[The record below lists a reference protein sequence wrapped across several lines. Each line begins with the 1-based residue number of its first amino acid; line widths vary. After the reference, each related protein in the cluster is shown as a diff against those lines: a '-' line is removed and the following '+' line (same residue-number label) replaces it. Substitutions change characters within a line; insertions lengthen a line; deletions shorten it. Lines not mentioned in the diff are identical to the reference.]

1 MTVLFLCCAVY
12 HRELQASVGPFQREA
27 VSFTCGVFP
36 VAIEEVFRVR
46 TTVLRCP
53 SREAFGQHV
62 M

>member
-1 MTVLFLCCAVY
+1 MY

-46 TTVLRCP
+46 TMLLRCP
-53 SREAFGQHV
+53 SREVLGQHV